1 MERFVLKFLL
11 MKKVIA
17 VCLDQRI
24 SQECLNP
31 LTQYFFWPHRDAWE
45 DMKNFIDNNGW
56 ISQKDTLNILN
67 TITEVINLW
76 EESSEFKK
84 EDLDKLRFKFPDCLF
99 LGM

>member
-11 MKKVIA
+11 LEKVIA

-24 SQECLNP
+24 SQDRLNP
-31 LTQYFFWPHRDAWE
+31 LTEYFFWPQKDAWE
-45 DMKNFIDNNGW
+45 DMKKFIDNNDW
-56 ISQKDTLNILN
+56 ISQKDTVNILN

-84 EDLDKLRFKFPDCLF
+84 EDLEKLRSKFPDCIF
-99 LGM
+99 SVI